1 MNQNIIKQKEMK
13 IFYDIQK
20 NSYII
25 IFQSSPLQVKLFIQY
40 NIDIFA
46 DGTFKITLKCGYQVF
61 ITRTYV
67 KELNNFYTISF
78 SILKKIKNKELSK
91 CYLKK

>member
-61 ITRTYV
+61 ITRTCV